1 MGTSQNSSRLA
12 GLQLPSG
19 SYYGTSLRSTVVSGF
34 KLSETVYSGEI
45 KTPNHSHELA
55 YLGIVLEGE
64 AYQTVGSR
72 SHSCRQGTSTFHPPG
87 ETHRDHFVGPSV
99 RLLQI
104 ELLPARLA
112 EISEHAAHLIPR
124 RIDGDS
130 GRQSWLANRVR
141 WELHESDELS
151 PLAIEG
157 LVLELFI
164 EIWRRAGRS
173 LPTRPPEWLK
183 RANALIQER
192 FTEKLAVNTISG
204 EVGVH
209 ASHLSREFRRFYRKT
224 IGDRVRELRVEF
236 ARHELSCSYRP
247 LADIAAEAGFC
258 DQAHLSRTF
267 RRLTGV
273 TPESF
278 RAAALPRKSGSTRA

>member
-1 MGTSQNSSRLA
+1 MGTSQNSSRLN
-12 GLQLPSG
+12 GLQEPEG
-19 SYYGTSLRSTVVSGF
+19 WWCGTSLRSTVVSGF
-34 KLSETVYSGEI
+34 KLSETVYSGEV

-64 AYQTVGSR
+64 SFQTVGSR
-72 SHSCRQGTSTFHPPG
+72 SHSCRQGTATFHPPG

-104 ELLPARLA
+104 ELLPTRLA

-141 WELHESDELS
+141 WELHESDDLS

-164 EIWRRAGRS
+164 EIWRGAGRS
-173 LPTRPPEWLK
+173 LPARPPEGLK
-183 RANALIQER
+183 RAKA
-192 FTEKLAVNTISG
+192 
-204 EVGVH
+204 
-209 ASHLSREFRRFYRKT
+209 
-224 IGDRVRELRVEF
+224 
-236 ARHELSCSYRP
+236 
-247 LADIAAEAGFC
+247 
-258 DQAHLSRTF
+258 
-267 RRLTGV
+267 
-273 TPESF
+273 
-278 RAAALPRKSGSTRA
+278 